1 MIEIYNKSNRNFD
14 YNGDMILKPSLC
26 DLEVELNGIIE
37 VTLEHPYDKE
47 GRWKYI
53 VEDNILR
60 VPYPWKKEGQLFYI
74 YDKEKGMTGV
84 TCKARH
90 IFFDLASEILID
102 CRPTNATG
110 QEALN
115 KILEGTG
122 FTGHSNIIT
131 RNSAYYIRKHIAN
144 EALISDDENSFI
156 NRWGGEL
163 YVDNFH
169 VYMNERTGGEY
180 GVTFRYGQDLIDLK
194 ENSNIDN
201 IITRILP
208 VGFNGIT
215 IPEHYVDSPLINK
228 YRKVKA
234 DVIKFDHIKVKE
246 SPEDEEGYNTLEEA
260 QEALREACKN
270 MFDEGIDKLLYQID
284 VEVAKLEN
292 TLKYKEYKNLLEV
305 GLGDTVGVEHLDIGI
320 NIKTRVIKFV
330 YDCIS
335 EKFKNITLGNYIE
348 NYIDTQN
355 NTDNILN
362 RILNN
367 DGTVNAIEVA
377 GVLNAINVKMR
388 AMKDI
393 AQKQDVRAL
402 LCEDLDPESPTY
414 GAMCYG
420 TMGFMIASER
430 TPDGRDWDWR
440 TFGTGKGFFADLI
453 VAGTMLADRIRGGV
467 LESIDGSIQI
477 DLSDTSSGIQFKQ
490 NGKKA
495 IDIVG
500 RIIKFFDW
508 DGEGNPVGQMYSTRL
523 NGNADVTGIVLA
535 NTQNSYVSIAY
546 ELDGQFYPY
555 IRFDKSNVDQTTTVP
570 ITIFTGVDF
579 RGDQIWFGKDINS
592 IYKSKGNDLV
602 ASVLNNFI
610 VLDRETSKH
619 VASFRNRRC
628 YFASNDNVYFDAT
641 PEKFAF
647 FKDGQAYFFKE
658 ASSERI
664 WSMYDFMVDK
674 RLHCNGD
681 FTVSGTKN
689 CIQSTENY
697 GDRLFY
703 SVEDCE
709 NYLTDRS
716 MEVFTVEKI
725 EKREISTNIFKR
737 LFKVADTKEY
747 SYERVILLDSIF
759 KEAVRTDSDYTVE
772 IFKQGWGDY
781 RIKEQTKDYFIVEA
795 DREDFTFKYVV
806 TAKRR
811 GFEKNRLEEFFK
823 PENYTDLKDISNKS
837 IEELGEVVCEHEDN

>member
-1 MIEIYNKSNRNFD
+1 MIEIYNKSNSNFD
-14 YNGDMILKPSLC
+14 FNGDMILKPSLC

-60 VPYPWKKEGQLFYI
+60 VPYPWKEEGQLFYI

-110 QEALN
+110 QEALK
-115 KILEGTG
+115 KILDGTG

-163 YVDNFH
+163 DVDNFH

-194 ENSNIDN
+194 ENSNIDS

-228 YRKVKA
+228 YRKIKA

-260 QEALREACKN
+260 QEALREACKK
-270 MFDEGIDKLLYQID
+270 MFDEGIDKLLYQVD

-335 EKFKNITLGNYIE
+335 QKFKNITLGNYIE
-348 NYIDTQN
+348 NYIDNQN

-430 TPDGRDWDWR
+430 TPDNRDWNWR

-467 LESIDGSIQI
+467 LESIDGSIQL
-477 DLSDTSSGIQFKQ
+477 DLSNTSTGIQFKR

-495 IDIVG
+495 IDILG
-500 RIIKFFDW
+500 SIMKFYDW
-508 DGEGNPVGQMYSTRL
+508 DGEGEAIAQIFSSRL
-523 NGNADVTGIVLA
+523 DGDENRTGLA
-535 NTQNSYVSIAY
+535 VANKSNSYLTLGY
-546 ELDGQFYPY
+546 ERDGKFYPY
-555 IRFDKSNVDQTTTVP
+555 IRLDKDNIDQITNSP
-570 ITIFTGVDF
+570 MTIFEEIDF
-579 RGDQIWFGKDINS
+579 RGSQIWFGYELNS
-592 IYKSKGNDLV
+592 IYKATSNNLV
-602 ASVLNNFI
+602 ANVKNGLV
-610 VLDRETSKH
+610 VLDRDTAKH
-619 VASFRNRRC
+619 IAFFRNGRC
-628 YFASNDNVYFDAT
+628 YFASNDKVYFDAT
-641 PEKFAF
+641 PEKFTF
-647 FKDGQAYFFKE
+647 FKDGKAYFFKDVTTD
-658 ASSERI
+658 AI
-664 WSMYDFMVDK
+664 WSMYDFKCDRRV
-674 RLHCNGD
+674 HVNGD
-681 FTVSGTKN
+681 LTVVGNKN
-689 CIQSTENY
+689 CVQKTENY

-703 SVEDCE
+703 CIEDCE
-709 NYLTDRS
+709 SYLTDRS
-716 MEVFTVEKI
+716 MELFTVEKTL
-725 EKREISTNIFKR
+725 EGT
-737 LFKVADTKEY
+737 
-747 SYERVILLDSIF
+747 YERVILLDSIF
-759 KEAVRTDSDYTVE
+759 KEAVRTDQDYTIE

-781 RIKEQTKDYFIVEA
+781 RIKEQNKDYFIVES

-806 TAKRR
+806 TAKKRY
-811 GFEKNRLEEFFK
+811 FEDERLGEFFK
-823 PENYTDLKDISNKS
+823 PENYTDLEDISNKS

>member
-1 MIEIYNKSNRNFD
+1 MIEIYNKSNSNFD
-14 YNGDMILKPSLC
+14 FNGDMILKPSLC

-60 VPYPWKKEGQLFYI
+60 VPYPWKEEGQLFYI

-84 TCKARH
+84 RCKARH

-115 KILEGTG
+115 KILDGTG
-122 FTGHSNIIT
+122 FIGHSNIIT

-144 EALISDDENSFI
+144 EALISEDENSFI

-163 YVDNFH
+163 DVDNFH

-194 ENSNIDN
+194 ENSNIDS

-228 YRKVKA
+228 YRKIKA

-260 QEALREACKN
+260 QEALREACKQ

-305 GLGDTVGVEHLDIGI
+305 GLGDTVGVEHIDIGV

-430 TPDGRDWDWR
+430 TPDNRDWDWR

-467 LESIDGSIQI
+467 LESIDGSIQL
-477 DLSDTSSGIQFKQ
+477 DLSNTSTGIQFKR

-495 IDIVG
+495 IDILG
-500 RIIKFFDW
+500 SIMKFYDW
-508 DGEGNPVGQMYSTRL
+508 DGEGEAIAQIFSSRL
-523 NGNADVTGIVLA
+523 DGDENRTGLA
-535 NTQNSYVSIAY
+535 VANKSNSYLTLGY
-546 ELDGQFYPY
+546 ERDGKFYPY
-555 IRFDKSNVDQTTTVP
+555 IRLDKDNIDQITNSP
-570 ITIFTGVDF
+570 MTIFEEIDF
-579 RGDQIWFGKDINS
+579 RGSQIWFGYELNS
-592 IYKSKGNDLV
+592 IYKATSNNLV
-602 ASVLNNFI
+602 ANVKNGLV
-610 VLDRETSKH
+610 VLDRDTAKH
-619 VASFRNRRC
+619 IAFFRNGRC
-628 YFASNDNVYFDAT
+628 YFASNDKVYFDAT
-641 PEKFAF
+641 PEKFTF
-647 FKDGQAYFFKE
+647 FKDGKAYFFKDVTTD
-658 ASSERI
+658 AI
-664 WSMYDFMVDK
+664 WSMYDFKCDRRV
-674 RLHCNGD
+674 HVNGD
-681 FTVSGTKN
+681 LTVVGNKN
-689 CIQSTENY
+689 CVQKTENY

-703 SVEDCE
+703 CIEDCE
-709 NYLTDRS
+709 SYLTDRS
-716 MEVFTVEKI
+716 MELFTVEKTL
-725 EKREISTNIFKR
+725 EGT
-737 LFKVADTKEY
+737 
-747 SYERVILLDSIF
+747 YERVILLDSIF
-759 KEAVRTDSDYTVE
+759 KEAVRTDQDYTIE

-781 RIKEQTKDYFIVEA
+781 RIKEQNKDYFIVES
-795 DREDFTFKYVV
+795 DREDFTFKYVI
-806 TAKRR
+806 TAKKRY
-811 GFEKNRLEEFFK
+811 FEDERLGEFFK
-823 PENYTDLKDISNKS
+823 PENYTDLEDISNKS

>member
-1 MIEIYNKSNRNFD
+1 MIEVYNKSNSNFD
-14 YNGDMILKPSLC
+14 FNGDMILKPSLC

-60 VPYPWKKEGQLFYI
+60 VPYPWKEEGQLFYI

-110 QEALN
+110 QEALK
-115 KILEGTG
+115 KILDGTG

-163 YVDNFH
+163 DVDNFH

-194 ENSNIDN
+194 ENSNIDS

-228 YRKVKA
+228 YRKIKA

-260 QEALREACKN
+260 QEALREACKK
-270 MFDEGIDKLLYQID
+270 MFDEGIDKLLYQVD

-335 EKFKNITLGNYIE
+335 QKFKNITLGNYIE
-348 NYIDTQN
+348 NYIDNQN

-430 TPDGRDWDWR
+430 TPDNRDWNWR

-467 LESIDGSIQI
+467 LESIDGSIQL
-477 DLSDTSSGIQFKQ
+477 DLSDTSTGIQFKR

-495 IDIVG
+495 IDILG
-500 RIIKFFDW
+500 SIMKFYDW
-508 DGEGNPVGQMYSTRL
+508 DGEGEAIAQIFSSRL
-523 NGNADVTGIVLA
+523 DGDENRTGLA
-535 NTQNSYVSIAY
+535 VANKRNSYLTLGY
-546 ELDGQFYPY
+546 ERDGKFYPY
-555 IRFDKSNVDQTTTVP
+555 IRLDKDNIDQITNSP
-570 ITIFTGVDF
+570 MTIFEEIDF
-579 RGDQIWFGKDINS
+579 RGSQIWFGYELNS
-592 IYKSKGNDLV
+592 IYKATSNNLV
-602 ASVLNNFI
+602 ANVKNGLV
-610 VLDRETSKH
+610 VLDRDTAKH
-619 VASFRNRRC
+619 IAFFRNGRC
-628 YFASNDNVYFDAT
+628 YFASNDKVYFDAT
-641 PEKFAF
+641 PEKFTF
-647 FKDGQAYFFKE
+647 FKDGKAYFFKDVTTD
-658 ASSERI
+658 AI
-664 WSMYDFMVDK
+664 WSMYDFKCDRRV
-674 RLHCNGD
+674 HVNGD
-681 FTVSGTKN
+681 LTVVGNKN
-689 CIQSTENY
+689 CVQKTENY

-703 SVEDCE
+703 CIEDCE
-709 NYLTDRS
+709 SYLTDRS
-716 MEVFTVEKI
+716 MELFTVEKTL
-725 EKREISTNIFKR
+725 EGT
-737 LFKVADTKEY
+737 
-747 SYERVILLDSIF
+747 YERVILLDSIF
-759 KEAVRTDSDYTVE
+759 KEAVRTDQDYTIE

-781 RIKEQTKDYFIVEA
+781 RIKEQNKDYFIVES

-806 TAKRR
+806 TAKKRY
-811 GFEKNRLEEFFK
+811 FEDERLGEFFK
-823 PENYTDLKDISNKS
+823 PENYTDLEDISNKS

>member
-1 MIEIYNKSNRNFD
+1 MIEIYNKSNSNFD
-14 YNGDMILKPSLC
+14 FNGDMILKPSLC

-60 VPYPWKKEGQLFYI
+60 VPYPWKEEGQLFYI

-84 TCKARH
+84 RCKARH

-115 KILEGTG
+115 KILDGTG
-122 FTGHSNIIT
+122 FIGHSNIIT

-144 EALISDDENSFI
+144 EALISEDENSFI

-163 YVDNFH
+163 DVDNFH

-194 ENSNIDN
+194 ENSNIDS

-228 YRKVKA
+228 YRKIKA

-260 QEALREACKN
+260 QEALREACKQ

-305 GLGDTVGVEHLDIGI
+305 GLGDTVGVEHIDIGV

-430 TPDGRDWDWR
+430 TPDNRDWDWR

-467 LESIDGSIQI
+467 LESIDGSIQL
-477 DLSDTSSGIQFKQ
+477 DLSNTFTGIQFKR

-495 IDIVG
+495 IDILG
-500 RIIKFFDW
+500 SIMKFYDW
-508 DGEGNPVGQMYSTRL
+508 DGEGEAIAQIFSSRL
-523 NGNADVTGIVLA
+523 DGDENRTGLA
-535 NTQNSYVSIAY
+535 VANKSNSYLTLGY
-546 ELDGQFYPY
+546 ERDGKFYPY
-555 IRFDKSNVDQTTTVP
+555 IRLDKDNIDQITNSP
-570 ITIFTGVDF
+570 MTIFEEIDF
-579 RGDQIWFGKDINS
+579 RGSQIWFGYELNS
-592 IYKSKGNDLV
+592 IYKATSNNLV
-602 ASVLNNFI
+602 ANVKNGLV
-610 VLDRETSKH
+610 VLDRDTAKH
-619 VASFRNRRC
+619 IAFFRNGRC
-628 YFASNDNVYFDAT
+628 YFASNDKVYFDAT
-641 PEKFAF
+641 PEKFTF
-647 FKDGQAYFFKE
+647 FKDGKAYFFKDVTTD
-658 ASSERI
+658 AI
-664 WSMYDFMVDK
+664 WSMYDFKCDRRV
-674 RLHCNGD
+674 HVNGD
-681 FTVSGTKN
+681 LTVVGNKN
-689 CIQSTENY
+689 CVQKTENY

-703 SVEDCE
+703 CIEDCE
-709 NYLTDRS
+709 SYLTDRS
-716 MEVFTVEKI
+716 MELFTVEKTL
-725 EKREISTNIFKR
+725 EGT
-737 LFKVADTKEY
+737 
-747 SYERVILLDSIF
+747 YERVILLDSIF
-759 KEAVRTDSDYTVE
+759 KEAVRTDQDYTIE

-781 RIKEQTKDYFIVEA
+781 RIKEQNKDYFIVES

-806 TAKRR
+806 TAKKRY
-811 GFEKNRLEEFFK
+811 FEDERLGEFFK
-823 PENYTDLKDISNKS
+823 PENYTDLEDISNKS

>member
-1 MIEIYNKSNRNFD
+1 MIEVYNKSNSNFD
-14 YNGDMILKPSLC
+14 FNGDMILKPSLC

-53 VEDNILR
+53 IEDNILR
-60 VPYPWKKEGQLFYI
+60 VPYPWKEEGQLFYI

-102 CRPTNATG
+102 CRPTNSTG

-115 KILEGTG
+115 KILDSTG

-163 YVDNFH
+163 DVDNFH

-194 ENSNIDN
+194 ESSNIDS

-228 YRKVKA
+228 YRKIKA
-234 DVIKFDHIKVKE
+234 DVVKFDHIKVKE

-260 QEALREACKN
+260 QEALREACKQ
-270 MFDEGIDKLLYQID
+270 MFDEGIDKLLYQVD

-292 TLKYKEYKNLLEV
+292 TLKYKDYKKLLEV
-305 GLGDTVGVEHLDIGI
+305 GLGDTVGVEHIDIGI
-320 NIKTRVIKFV
+320 NIQTRVIKFV

-335 EKFKNITLGNYIE
+335 QKFKNITLGNYIE

-430 TPDGRDWDWR
+430 TPDNRDWNWR

-495 IDIVG
+495 IDILG
-500 RIIKFFDW
+500 SIMKFYDW
-508 DGEGNPVGQMYSTRL
+508 DGEGDAIAQVFSSRL
-523 NGNADVTGIVLA
+523 NSDENRTGLVIA
-535 NTQNSYVSIAY
+535 NKTNSYLTLGY
-546 ELDGQFYPY
+546 ERNGLFYPY
-555 IRFDKSNVDQTTTVP
+555 IRLDKDNADKITNSP
-570 ITIFTGVDF
+570 ITIFEEIDF
-579 RGDQIWFGKDINS
+579 KGSQVWFGYGINS
-592 IYKSKGNDLV
+592 IYKATSDNLV
-602 ASVLNNFI
+602 ANVKNGFI
-610 VLDRETSKH
+610 LLDRGSGKYI
-619 VASFRNRRC
+619 ASFRKGRS
-628 YFASNDNVYFDAT
+628 YFSDDDKIYFDST
-641 PEKFAF
+641 PTYFSF
-647 FKDGQAYFFKE
+647 FNDGQAYFWKE
-658 ASSERI
+658 KQQEKL
-664 WSMYDFMVDK
+664 WCNYNFTVDK
-674 RLHCNGD
+674 KLHVNGD
-681 FTVSGTKN
+681 LAVVGNKN
-689 CIQSTENY
+689 CIQATENY

-703 SVEDCE
+703 SIEDCE
-709 NYLTDRS
+709 SYLTDRS
-716 MEVFTVEKI
+716 MEVFTVE
-725 EKREISTNIFKR
+725 ETAEGTF
-737 LFKVADTKEY
+737 
-747 SYERVILLDSIF
+747 ERVILLDNIF
-759 KEAVRTDSDYTVE
+759 KEAVRVDNNYTVE
-772 IFKQGWGDY
+772 VIKQGWGDY
-781 RIKEQTKDYFIVEA
+781 RVKEQNENYFIVESN
-795 DREDFTFKYVV
+795 RKDFAFKYVI

-811 GFEKNRLEEFFK
+811 GFENIRLEEYHKHFNEQEA
-823 PENYTDLKDISNKS
+823 PEAIENKVN
-837 IEELGEVVCEHEDN
+837 EVAYEHEDN